1 MTISRRTVSAAL
13 LAGSALLLAAC
24 AARYPQQGGSSAGD
38 PGPWTDL
45 FDRTSLSGWKPFLP
59 EAGADPKKTW
69 FVEDG
74 VINCTGTPAGYIATE
89 KSYKDFELELDWRF
103 LPEKGPGN
111 SGVLLRVQD
120 PDQVW
125 PKSMEA
131 QLQDRRAGD
140 IWNIGDF
147 PAKTAPERTSGR
159 HTARQGK
166 CSEKPVGEWNCYRIV
181 VDGTKLE
188 LYVNGELQN
197 VATDVERVAGR
208 IALQSEGA
216 WIQFRNIRIRPLK
229 GDGTGRGFD

>member
-1 MTISRRTVSAAL
+1 
-13 LAGSALLLAAC
+13 
-24 AARYPQQGGSSAGD
+24 
-38 PGPWTDL
+38 
-45 FDRTSLSGWKPFLP
+45 
-59 EAGADPKKTW
+59 
-69 FVEDG
+69 
-74 VINCTGTPAGYIATE
+74 
-89 KSYKDFELELDWRF
+89 
-103 LPEKGPGN
+103 
-111 SGVLLRVQD
+111 VLLRVQD

-159 HTARQGK
+159 HTARRGK

-229 GDGTGRGFD
+229 GDGTGKGLD